1 VAPTEVFAS
10 SLFHAIGR
18 PELCEDERFRTRDAR
33 VQNVAEVDRVVGEF
47 TAVRQTEEVVAILAQ
62 TGVPAAAVRSP
73 AEAVRDPQ
81 VVARG
86 ETIRLQHSSVPDA
99 DVYGPGLPIVFS
111 GSTAGFDQ
119 PPPGIGEHNGEV
131 YGDLLGYTQSEL
143 RELQSTGVI

>member
-1 VAPTEVFAS
+1 
-10 SLFHAIGR
+10 
-18 PELCEDERFRTRDAR
+18 
-33 VQNVAEVDRVVGEF
+33 VQNVAEVDRAVGEF
-47 TAVRQTEEVVAILAQ
+47 TAVRQTADVVAILARA
-62 TGVPAAAVRSP
+62 GVPAAAVRSP

-86 ETIRLQHSSVPDA
+86 ETVRLRHPGALDS

-111 GSTAGFDQ
+111 GSAAGSDQ

-143 RELQSTGVI
+143 RELQSNGVI